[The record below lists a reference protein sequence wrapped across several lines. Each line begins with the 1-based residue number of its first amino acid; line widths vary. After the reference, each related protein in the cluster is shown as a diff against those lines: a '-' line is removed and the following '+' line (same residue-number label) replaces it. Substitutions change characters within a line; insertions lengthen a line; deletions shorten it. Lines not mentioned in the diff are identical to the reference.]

1 MLLNGEKAF
10 NLKSIRDTFPNSNSP
25 FAQQH
30 GRNPRTCK
38 DIIAGQ
44 PIAMLT
50 IPWWGDAGLSPPKFL
65 QSPRGATHSRND
77 TCYKT
82 GFEFLY

>member
-1 MLLNGEKAF
+1 MQILRPLVTRPQPWISKV
-10 NLKSIRDTFPNSNSP
+10 
-25 FAQQH
+25 
-30 GRNPRTCK
+30 
-38 DIIAGQ
+38 IIAGQ
-44 PIAMLT
+44 PITMLT

-65 QSPRGATHSRND
+65 QRPRGATHSRND